1 MIKRLILVTV
11 LVVGVAYGAVD
22 DTSSKTPVFTMNNK
36 VKTEVWT
43 PSIAK
48 KESGKSCKDGN
59 CFTKNNKMYK
69 FFTSVRNKV
78 KKECKKL

>member
-1 MIKRLILVTV
+1 MLKRLILVTV
-11 LVVGVAYGAVD
+11 LVVSAAHAAVD
-22 DTSSKTPVFTMNNK
+22 DVSSKMPVLTMDNK
-36 VKTEVWT
+36 VKTEVWS

-59 CFTKNNKMYK
+59 CFTKNNKMYR
-69 FFTSVRNKV
+69 FFTSVRDKV